1 MKILSL
7 DTSNRSTSVSILE
20 DKKSI
25 GKIFLNCGLIHSKV
39 IPEIVK
45 DLLNISSFDIK
56 NIDLLAVCTGPGSF
70 TGIRIGITIAKIYA
84 WSLNI
89 DITTISSIEAMMLS
103 NKLETNIVPI
113 IDARRGFVYCGIYN
127 KDKNEIMR
135 PRYMKY
141 TDLKEELNKLE
152 DYTYI
157 SNDEIEFDKECIQY
171 DPDIEKIVSFYQD
184 REAINP
190 HIVNPEYLKLTEAEE
205 KNKKNV

>member
-1 MKILSL
+1 MRILYI
-7 DTSNRSTSVSILE
+7 DTSSSYLYLGIVENSKLIDCVKKDFGHDLSRVTLPKMEELFKNNSIE
-20 DKKSI
+20 PKSI
-25 GKIFLNCGLIHSKV
+25 DKI
-39 IPEIVK
+39 IVV
-45 DLLNISSFDIK
+45 N
-56 NIDLLAVCTGPGSF
+56 GPGSF
-70 TGIRIGITIAKIYA
+70 TGIRIRITNTKIYA

-157 SNDEIEFDKECIQY
+157 SNDEIEFDKECIKY